1 MEKLVSRLS
10 FWLCCLCAVL
20 AIITRFLNALGRP
33 DTILQNGVNPIG
45 YHSFMDGV
53 LLFTMIS
60 LATAGF
66 AYVKRNGA

>member
-1 MEKLVSRLS
+1 MEKHLSRLS
-10 FWLCCLCAVL
+10 IWLCCLCAVL
-20 AIITRFLNALGRP
+20 AIISRVLDAWGLPNSFLPGRF
-33 DTILQNGVNPIG
+33 NPIG

-60 LATAGF
+60 ITSACF